1 MPPQSKFQ
9 EFLLILS
16 SIILM
21 VTAVFSG
28 LYILSLQPSLV
39 VRLLVYLMFLIIFL
53 SVGLSIY
60 WFAFRKKS

>member
-28 LYILSLQPSLV
+28 LYILSLQPSLG

-53 SVGLSIY
+53 SAGLSIY

>member
-28 LYILSLQPSLV
+28 LYILSLQPSLG
-39 VRLLVYLMFLIIFL
+39 VRLLVYLMSLIIFL
-53 SVGLSIY
+53 SAGLSIY